1 MTPTYRLPAE
11 HAAAQRPRLYVL
23 AGPNGAGKSSVA
35 GATFRLRGA
44 DYFNP
49 DEAAATIR
57 RLRPDLSQTQANS
70 AAWHQG
76 KRLLEDAIARRQDYA
91 LETTLGGRSISA
103 LISQAAT
110 AGFEVRMWF
119 AALASPQHHI
129 ERVRQRVANGGHDIP
144 EADIRRRYDSS
155 RLNLIELLPHLTEL
169 RVFDNSFD
177 APPATG
183 KAPKP
188 RLVLHVRDGHIVGPI
203 DLSATPQWAKPI
215 AAAALSI
222 RV

>member
-1 MTPTYRLPAE
+1 
-11 HAAAQRPRLYVL
+11 
-23 AGPNGAGKSSVA
+23 VA

-70 AAWHQG
+70 AAWQQG
-76 KRLLEDAIARRQDYA
+76 KRLLEEAISHRQDYA
-91 LETTLGGRSISA
+91 METTLGGRSIPS
-103 LISQAAT
+103 LIAQAAKT
-110 AGFEVRMWF
+110 GFEVRIWF
-119 AALASPQHHI
+119 AALASPEHHI

-155 RLNLIELLPHLTEL
+155 RLNLIELMPHLAEL

-177 APPATG
+177 AAPAIG
-183 KAPKP
+183 KAPRP
-188 RLVLHVRDGHIVGPI
+188 RMVLQVRGGYIVEPI
-203 DLSATPQWAKPI
+203 DLSTTPQWAKPI
-215 AAAALSI
+215 VAAALSI
-222 RV
+222 RI